1 MAVMVRLRRLYP
13 LIAVSLIAAVG
24 YLGWPLEVIW
34 LVFAGWVVLG
44 LGERSAPELLAGL
57 LAAAA
62 YWYGGWQWAVVGL
75 SAAALL
81 AWGMRAWQNGSS
93 PFPAQNGRG

>member
-1 MAVMVRLRRLYP
+1 MARLRRLYP
-13 LIAVSLIAAVG
+13 RIAVSLIAAVG

-34 LVFAGWVVLG
+34 LLFAGWVVLG

-62 YWYGGWQWAVVGL
+62 YWYGGWPWAVVGL
-75 SAAALL
+75 LAAVLL
-81 AWGMRAWQNGSS
+81 ARGVRAWQNGSAPS
-93 PFPAQNGRG
+93 LAQNGRR